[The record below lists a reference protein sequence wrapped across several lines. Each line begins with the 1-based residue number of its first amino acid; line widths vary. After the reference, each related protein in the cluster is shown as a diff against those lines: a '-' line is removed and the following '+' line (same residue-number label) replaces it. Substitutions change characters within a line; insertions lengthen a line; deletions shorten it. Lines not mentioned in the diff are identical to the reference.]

1 MTFHICP
8 RLLISRLWRSHIPIS
23 PVLHCCPSTVSQWAC
38 TRSLS
43 VPASHQQPLDREQ
56 SDSQMFAWRFVCI
69 YEHASI
75 SCLPSSSVLL
85 SLSISP
91 VSLSELLSSWPLF
104 LSVSPPYSLYR
115 VMHWNKLN
123 NMFIHIVVLVFRNRG
138 VVVRNNRCCGK
149 MHFNFMYVSLN
160 TGL

>member
-8 RLLISRLWRSHIPIS
+8 RLLISHLWRSHIPIS
-23 PVLHCCPSTVSQWAC
+23 PVLHCCPSAVSQWAC

-43 VPASHQQPLDREQ
+43 VPASHQQPLAKTIWL
-56 SDSQMFAWRFVCI
+56 SDVCLKVCVHLWTCI
-69 YEHASI
+69 SSCI
-75 SCLPSSSVLL
+75 SCLPSSSALL

-104 LSVSPPYSLYR
+104 FSVSPPYSLYG

-138 VVVRNNRCCGK
+138 VENRCCGK